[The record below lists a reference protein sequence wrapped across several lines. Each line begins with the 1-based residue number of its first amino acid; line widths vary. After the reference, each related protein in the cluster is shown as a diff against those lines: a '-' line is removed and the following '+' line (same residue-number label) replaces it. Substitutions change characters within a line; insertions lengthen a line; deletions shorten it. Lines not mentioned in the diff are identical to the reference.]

1 MTSSSAIERKLKREI
16 AARKAAESL
25 LEAKSLELFNANQ
38 QLEVAL
44 KQVEQ
49 RSEASF
55 KRLEFQQ
62 HIERILIHF
71 GRTFLRSNLD
81 DVLLSDLIKQLSE
94 AAEGIC
100 YHIELTDDLI
110 PTLTN
115 NRFKS
120 SIQNDEDTDIPML
133 KASIPM
139 LKASIPIQVEQ
150 KNVGKL
156 EVRLVGEDFDLA
168 FIESQM
174 SLVCELLSSSIT
186 RQLINLRLVKS
197 KERAEASERSTREFL
212 AMINHELRTPLNGLL
227 GSVELLADT
236 DLKGAQQELH
246 TNLSQ
251 SGQLLRSIINDL
263 LDFSKIDAGML
274 ELIDSTF
281 KWNNLQSTLCSIFE
295 HKAAEKQ
302 IGFTVCSEGFENK
315 RLKGDLERLTQIF
328 VNLIGNA
335 IKFTD
340 EGSVKVTV
348 SLKDKGFDFSVV
360 DTGIG
365 ISRSAQKKLFQPF
378 TQADRSS
385 SRNYEGT
392 GLGLAI
398 CKRLVELMGGS
409 ISLKSEVGEG
419 TTFFGFLPVGI
430 EEVDEKERVQQN
442 LDIIA
447 QDFSALK
454 VLVVDDI
461 KMNQVVITKML
472 SKVGITPD
480 LAVNGLEAVEH
491 ATNQQY
497 DIIFMDCRMPV
508 MDGFEATKRLRD
520 ASYAKPIVA
529 LTAGTTREERQTCY
543 DVGMDDILSKPYTAK
558 DLTLT
563 LSKWGPSSGL
573 DAL

>member
-1 MTSSSAIERKLKREI
+1 MTSSAAIERKLKREI

-62 HIERILIHF
+62 HIERILIQF

-81 DVLLSDLIKQLSE
+81 DVLLADLVKQLTD
-94 AAEGIC
+94 AAEGIS
-100 YHIELTDDLI
+100 YSIELTENLI
-110 PTLTN
+110 PTLKHNLFNSTKVIN
-115 NRFKS
+115 
-120 SIQNDEDTDIPML
+120 E
-133 KASIPM
+133 ASTSPA
-139 LKASIPIQVEQ
+139 LQASIPIQVEQ

-156 EVRLVGEDFDLA
+156 EVNLVGEDFDLA

-246 TNLSQ
+246 SNLSQ

-274 ELIDSTF
+274 ELIESTF
-281 KWNNLQSTLCSIFE
+281 KWTNLQSTLCSIFE

-302 IGFTVCSEGFENK
+302 IGFTICADGFSNK
-315 RLKGDLERLTQIF
+315 NFKGDLERITQIF

-340 EGSVKVTV
+340 EGSVKVTLT
-348 SLKDKGFDFSVV
+348 SQEGGIGFSVT

-365 ISRSAQKKLFQPF
+365 ISQTAQKKLFQPF
-378 TQADRSS
+378 IQADRSS

-409 ISLKSEVGEG
+409 ISLTSELGQG
-419 TTFFGFLPVGI
+419 TTFYGFLPLQV
-430 EEVDEKERVQQN
+430 EDVDDNERIKQN
-442 LDIIA
+442 LDTVV

-454 VLVVDDI
+454 ILVVDDI

-543 DVGMDDILSKPYTAK
+543 DVGMDDILFKPYTAK

>member
-44 KQVEQ
+44 KQVEK

-120 SIQNDEDTDIPML
+120 LIQNDEDSD
-133 KASIPM
+133 IPM

-281 KWNNLQSTLCSIFE
+281 KWTNLQSTLCSIFE

>member
-100 YHIELTDDLI
+100 YRIELTDDLI

-120 SIQNDEDTDIPML
+120 SIQNDEDSD
-133 KASIPM
+133 IPM

-281 KWNNLQSTLCSIFE
+281 KWTNLQSTLCSIFE

-302 IGFTVCSEGFENK
+302 IEFTVCSEGFENK

-348 SLKDKGFDFSVV
+348 SLKDKGFDFSVA

>member
-1 MTSSSAIERKLKREI
+1 MPSSSAIERKLKREI
-16 AARKAAESL
+16 AARKAAEAL
-25 LEAKSLELFNANQ
+25 LEQKSLELFNANQ

-44 KQVEQ
+44 KQTEA

-55 KRLEFQQ
+55 LRLEFQQ
-62 HIERILIHF
+62 KIERILIHF
-71 GRTFLRSNLD
+71 GRTFLRTNLD
-81 DVLLSDLIKQLSE
+81 DVLVIELVNQLSDITDDVACS
-94 AAEGIC
+94 
-100 YHIELTDDLI
+100 IELPDKPV
-110 PTLTN
+110 PTLK
-115 NRFKS
+115 KS
-120 SIQNDEDTDIPML
+120 QYQTKSYLVLVEKDDI
-133 KASIPM
+133 ARSCV
-139 LKASIPIQVEQ
+139 PIELEQ
-150 KNVGKL
+150 DVIGKL
-156 EVRLVGEDFDLA
+156 ELAVDESTFDMDFVS
-168 FIESQM
+168 SQM

-186 RQLINLRLVKS
+186 RQIINIRLVES

-236 DLKGAQQELH
+236 GLSDSQKDLH
-246 TNLSQ
+246 HNLSQ

-274 ELIDSTF
+274 ELIESDFTWKS
-281 KWNNLQSTLCSIFE
+281 LESTLRSIFE
-295 HKAAEKQ
+295 HKAQEKQ
-302 IGFTVCSEGFENK
+302 IGFVIKSNGFDQ
-315 RLKGDLERLTQIF
+315 RLIKGDLERVTQIF

-340 EGSVKVTV
+340 KGRVDVVVSNSDNGLNISV
-348 SLKDKGFDFSVV
+348 S

-365 ISRSAQKKLFQPF
+365 ISTVAQKKLFQPF

-398 CKRLVELMGGS
+398 CRRLVELMGGT
-409 ISLKSEVGEG
+409 ISLESELGKG
-419 TTFFGFLPVGI
+419 TVFHVLLPLQTS
-430 EEVDEKERVQQN
+430 VQQAAN
-442 LDIIA
+442 EQVKTDNATELDL
-447 QDFSALK
+447 SSLK

-461 KMNQVVITKML
+461 KMNQVIITKML
-472 SKVGITPD
+472 SKLGISPD

-491 ATNQQY
+491 ATNQEY

-529 LTAGTTREERQTCY
+529 LTAGTTSEERQNCY

-558 DLTLT
+558 DLTQT
-563 LSKWGPSSGL
+563 LAKWGPSWGL
-573 DAL
+573 EAI

>member
-1 MTSSSAIERKLKREI
+1 MTSSAAIERKLKREI

-62 HIERILIHF
+62 HIERILIQF

-81 DVLLSDLIKQLSE
+81 DVLLADLVKQLTD
-94 AAEGIC
+94 AAEGIS
-100 YHIELTDDLI
+100 YSIELTENLI
-110 PTLTN
+110 PTLKHNLFNSTKVIN
-115 NRFKS
+115 
-120 SIQNDEDTDIPML
+120 E
-133 KASIPM
+133 ASTSPA
-139 LKASIPIQVEQ
+139 LQASIPIQVEQ

-156 EVRLVGEDFDLA
+156 EVNLVGEDFDLA

-246 TNLSQ
+246 SNLSQ

-274 ELIDSTF
+274 ELIESTF
-281 KWNNLQSTLCSIFE
+281 KWTNLQSTLCSIFE

-302 IGFTVCSEGFENK
+302 IGFTICADGFSNK
-315 RLKGDLERLTQIF
+315 NFKGDLERITQIF

-340 EGSVKVTV
+340 EGSVKVTLT
-348 SLKDKGFDFSVV
+348 SQEGGIGFSVT

-365 ISRSAQKKLFQPF
+365 ISQTAQKKLFQPF
-378 TQADRSS
+378 IQADRSS

-409 ISLKSEVGEG
+409 ISLTSELGQG
-419 TTFFGFLPVGI
+419 TTFYGFLPLQV
-430 EEVDEKERVQQN
+430 EDVDDNERIKQN
-442 LDIIA
+442 LDTVV

-454 VLVVDDI
+454 ILVVDDI

>member
-1 MTSSSAIERKLKREI
+1 MPSSSAIERKLKREI
-16 AARKAAESL
+16 AARKAAEAL
-25 LEAKSLELFNANQ
+25 LEQKSLELFNANQ

-44 KQVEQ
+44 KQTEA

-55 KRLEFQQ
+55 LRLDFQQ
-62 HIERILIHF
+62 KIERILIHF
-71 GRTFLRSNLD
+71 GRTFLRTNLD
-81 DVLLSDLIKQLSE
+81 DVLVIELVNQLSE
-94 AAEGIC
+94 ISDDVEC
-100 YHIELTDDLI
+100 SIELPGKPI
-110 PTLTN
+110 PTLK
-115 NRFKS
+115 KS
-120 SIQNDEDTDIPML
+120 QYQTKSYLALGEKDDI
-133 KASIPM
+133 ARSC
-139 LKASIPIQVEQ
+139 IPIELEQ
-150 KNVGKL
+150 DIIGKL
-156 EVRLVGEDFDLA
+156 ELAVDESTFDMDFVS
-168 FIESQM
+168 SQM

-186 RQLINLRLVKS
+186 RQIINIRLVES

-236 DLKGAQQELH
+236 GLSDSQKDLH
-246 TNLSQ
+246 HNLSQ

-274 ELIDSTF
+274 ELIESDFTWKS
-281 KWNNLQSTLCSIFE
+281 LESTLRSIFE
-295 HKAAEKQ
+295 HKAQEKQ
-302 IGFTVCSEGFENK
+302 IGFVIKSNGFEQ
-315 RLKGDLERLTQIF
+315 RLIKGDLERVTQIF

-340 EGSVKVTV
+340 KGRVDVVVSNGDNGLNISV
-348 SLKDKGFDFSVV
+348 S

-365 ISRSAQKKLFQPF
+365 ISTAAQKKLFQPF

-398 CKRLVELMGGS
+398 CRRLVELMGGT
-409 ISLKSEVGEG
+409 ISLESELGKG
-419 TTFFGFLPVGI
+419 TIFHLLLPL
-430 EEVDEKERVQQN
+430 KTMVQQAAN
-442 LDIIA
+442 EQVKTDNTTELDL
-447 QDFSALK
+447 SSLK

-461 KMNQVVITKML
+461 KMNQVIITKML
-472 SKVGITPD
+472 SKLGISPD

-491 ATNQQY
+491 ATNQEY

-520 ASYAKPIVA
+520 ASYVKPIVA
-529 LTAGTTREERQTCY
+529 LTAGTTSEERQNCY

-558 DLTLT
+558 DLTQT
-563 LSKWGPSSGL
+563 LAKWGPSWGL
-573 DAL
+573 EAI

>member
-120 SIQNDEDTDIPML
+120 SIQNDEDSD
-133 KASIPM
+133 IPM

-212 AMINHELRTPLNGLL
+212 TMINHELRTPLNGLL

-281 KWNNLQSTLCSIFE
+281 KWTNLQSTLCSIFE

>member
-120 SIQNDEDTDIPML
+120 SIQNDEDSD
-133 KASIPM
+133 IPM

-236 DLKGAQQELH
+236 DLTGAQQELH

-281 KWNNLQSTLCSIFE
+281 KWTNLQSTLCSIFE

-348 SLKDKGFDFSVV
+348 SLKDKGFDFSVA

-442 LDIIA
+442 PDIIA

>member
-100 YHIELTDDLI
+100 YHIELTDDLT

-120 SIQNDEDTDIPML
+120 SIQNDEDSD
-133 KASIPM
+133 IPM

-281 KWNNLQSTLCSIFE
+281 KWTNLQSTLCSIFE

>member
-94 AAEGIC
+94 AAEGIYYC
-100 YHIELTDDLI
+100 IELTNDLI

-120 SIQNDEDTDIPML
+120 SIQIDENSD
-133 KASIPM
+133 IPM

-150 KNVGKL
+150 ENVGTLKVMRI
-156 EVRLVGEDFDLA
+156 EEDFDLA

-227 GSVELLADT
+227 GSVELLAET

-281 KWNNLQSTLCSIFE
+281 KWTNLQSTLCSIFE

-348 SLKDKGFDFSVV
+348 SLKDKGFDFSVA

-365 ISRSAQKKLFQPF
+365 ISQTAQKKLFQPF

-409 ISLKSEVGEG
+409 ISLTSEVGEG

-480 LAVNGLEAVEH
+480 LAVNGLEAVER

>member
-120 SIQNDEDTDIPML
+120 SIQNDEDSD
-133 KASIPM
+133 IPM

-281 KWNNLQSTLCSIFE
+281 KWTNLQSTLCSIFE

-348 SLKDKGFDFSVV
+348 SLKDKGFDFSVA

>member
-25 LEAKSLELFNANQ
+25 LEAKSLELFNTNQ
-38 QLEVAL
+38 QLELAL

-94 AAEGIC
+94 AAEGIWYC
-100 YHIELTDDLI
+100 IELTDDLI

-120 SIQNDEDTDIPML
+120 SIQTDE
-133 KASIPM
+133 SIDFPM

-150 KNVGKL
+150 RNVGKL

-281 KWNNLQSTLCSIFE
+281 KWSNLQSTLCSIFE

-302 IGFTVCSEGFENK
+302 IVFTVCSKGFENK
-315 RLKGDLERLTQIF
+315 SLKGDLERLTQIF

-348 SLKDKGFDFSVV
+348 SLKDKGFDFSVA

-419 TTFFGFLPVGI
+419 TTFFGFLPLVI
-430 EEVDEKERVQQN
+430 EEVDENERVQQD
-442 LDIIA
+442 LDIVA

-573 DAL
+573 ETL

>member
-1 MTSSSAIERKLKREI
+1 MTSSAAIERKLKREI

-38 QLEVAL
+38 QLEAAL

-49 RSEASF
+49 RSAAHF

-62 HIERILIHF
+62 QIERILIQF

-81 DVLLSDLIKQLSE
+81 DILLTDLVKQLTE
-94 AAEGIC
+94 AAADIC
-100 YHIELTDDLI
+100 YCIELTDNLI
-110 PTLTN
+110 PTLKN
-115 NRFKS
+115 SHFES
-120 SIQNDEDTDIPML
+120 PGMLDSDENTRIFQ
-133 KASIPM
+133 
-139 LKASIPIQVEQ
+139 ASIPIQVEQ

-156 EVRLVGEDFDLA
+156 IVRLAGEDFDLI
-168 FIESQM
+168 FIKSQM

-197 KERAEASERSTREFL
+197 KEHAEASERSTREFL

-236 DLKGAQQELH
+236 NLQGVQQELH
-246 TNLSQ
+246 NNLSQ

-274 ELIDSTF
+274 ELIESTF
-281 KWNNLQSTLCSIFE
+281 KWSSLQSTLCSIFE
-295 HKAAEKQ
+295 NKAAEKQ
-302 IGFTVCSEGFENK
+302 IGFSIVADGLENK
-315 RLKGDLERLTQIF
+315 CLKGDLERITQIF

-340 EGSVKVTV
+340 AGCVTV
-348 SLKDKGFDFSVV
+348 ALNSQVDGIGFSVQ

-365 ISRSAQKKLFQPF
+365 ISQSAQTKLFQPF

-409 ISLKSEVGEG
+409 ISLTSELGSG
-419 TTFFGFLPVGI
+419 TTFSGFLPL
-430 EEVDEKERVQQN
+430 EVVEVHDGVPVTSHHDPVAK
-442 LDIIA
+442 
-447 QDFSALK
+447 DFSALK

-472 SKVGITPD
+472 SKVGIVPD

-491 ATNQQY
+491 ATKHQY

-520 ASYAKPIVA
+520 ASYTKPIVA

-563 LSKWGPSSGL
+563 LSKWGQV
-573 DAL
+573 AV

>member
-25 LEAKSLELFNANQ
+25 LEEKSLELFNANQ

-94 AAEGIC
+94 AAEGIYYC
-100 YHIELTDDLI
+100 IELTNDLI

-120 SIQNDEDTDIPML
+120 SIQIDENSD
-133 KASIPM
+133 IPM

-150 KNVGKL
+150 ENVGTLKVML
-156 EVRLVGEDFDLA
+156 IEEDFDLA

-281 KWNNLQSTLCSIFE
+281 KWTNLQSTLCSIFE

-348 SLKDKGFDFSVV
+348 SLKDKGFDFSVA

-365 ISRSAQKKLFQPF
+365 ISQTAQKKLFQPF

>member
-1 MTSSSAIERKLKREI
+1 MTSSAAIERKLKREI

-62 HIERILIHF
+62 QVERILIQF

-81 DVLLSDLIKQLSE
+81 DVLLTDLVKQLTE
-94 AAEGIC
+94 AAADIC
-100 YHIELTDDLI
+100 YCIELTDNLI
-110 PTLTN
+110 PTLKN
-115 NRFKS
+115 SHFESPRMIDS
-120 SIQNDEDTDIPML
+120 DENTGIL
-133 KASIPM
+133 Q
-139 LKASIPIQVEQ
+139 ASIPIQVEQ

-156 EVRLVGEDFDLA
+156 IVGLAGEDFDLT

-236 DLKGAQQELH
+236 NLQGVQQELH
-246 TNLSQ
+246 SNLSQ

-274 ELIDSTF
+274 ELIESTF
-281 KWNNLQSTLCSIFE
+281 KWSSLQSTLCSIFE
-295 HKAAEKQ
+295 NKAAEKQ
-302 IGFTVCSEGFENK
+302 IGFSIVADGLENK
-315 RLKGDLERLTQIF
+315 SLTGDLERITQIF

-340 EGSVKVTV
+340 AGCVTV
-348 SLKDKGFDFSVV
+348 TLTSQVDGIGFSVQ

-365 ISRSAQKKLFQPF
+365 ISQSAQTKLFQPF

-409 ISLKSEVGEG
+409 ISLTSELGSG
-419 TTFFGFLPVGI
+419 TIFSGFLPL
-430 EEVDEKERVQQN
+430 EVVEVNDGVPVTSHHDPVAK
-442 LDIIA
+442 
-447 QDFSALK
+447 DFSALK

-472 SKVGITPD
+472 SKVGIVPD

-491 ATNQQY
+491 ATKQQY

-563 LSKWGPSSGL
+563 LSKWGQVP
-573 DAL
+573 A

>member
-1 MTSSSAIERKLKREI
+1 MTSSAAIERKLKREI

-62 HIERILIHF
+62 HIERILIQF

-81 DVLLSDLIKQLSE
+81 DVLLADLVKQLTD
-94 AAEGIC
+94 AAEGIS
-100 YHIELTDDLI
+100 YSIELTENLI
-110 PTLTN
+110 PTLKHNLFNSTKVIN
-115 NRFKS
+115 
-120 SIQNDEDTDIPML
+120 E
-133 KASIPM
+133 ASTSPA
-139 LKASIPIQVEQ
+139 LQASIPIQVEQ

-156 EVRLVGEDFDLA
+156 EVNLVGEDFDLA

-186 RQLINLRLVKS
+186 RQLINLRLVTS

-246 TNLSQ
+246 SNLSQ

-274 ELIDSTF
+274 ELIESTF
-281 KWNNLQSTLCSIFE
+281 KWTNLQSTLCSIFE

-302 IGFTVCSEGFENK
+302 IGFTICADGFSNK
-315 RLKGDLERLTQIF
+315 NFKGDLERITQIF

-340 EGSVKVTV
+340 EGSVKVTLT
-348 SLKDKGFDFSVV
+348 SQEGGIGFSVT

-365 ISRSAQKKLFQPF
+365 ISQTAQKKLFQPF
-378 TQADRSS
+378 IQADRSS

-409 ISLKSEVGEG
+409 ISLTSELGKG
-419 TTFFGFLPVGI
+419 TTFYGFLPLQV
-430 EEVDEKERVQQN
+430 EDVDDNERIKQN
-442 LDIIA
+442 LDTVV

-454 VLVVDDI
+454 ILVVDDI